1 MQIDIDNKLYKEI
14 ENYCAVNSLKIED
27 LINKFL
33 KRAFTIEK
41 YGETP
46 FSNEAKNENS
56 NAVTIK
62 KEKYIPPLLIIKD
75 NIENKE
81 KVVTKTRKRKLN

>member
-14 ENYCAVNSLKIED
+14 EGYCNVNSLNIED

-46 FSNEAKNENS
+46 FSNEIKEENS
-56 NAVTIK
+56 NIAPIK
-62 KEKYIPPLLIIKD
+62 KEKYIPPLLAIKE
-75 NIENKE
+75 NNENKE